1 MKQGSTVVKTV
12 PVGGGQTSQAVVV
25 DTSTT
30 NYTFDVRATN
40 KAGWGEYSPASAP
53 RRGVTAPGAPTGVAA
68 TEGDNRVG
76 VTWTAGA
83 ANGAS
88 GGEIRYEYSVN
99 GGGWQGNWVSGGTN
113 GSGTIGNGQVNNNGT
128 YTIRVRAV
136 STVDGSQFPSGASNT
151 SNSVSP
157 YGQIG
162 NPSAK
167 ASKSGTNINY
177 SWSSPGKNG
186 RPVSTEVYVDGNL
199 ISRDASG
206 SYSKGYGY
214 SATGRIEV
222 RTSAAGS
229 NTTTASDSAR
239 TDDPPPPR
247 VWVTRGDYTAQ
258 GCVNGC
264 YLYVVNTQNFPA
276 GRYTVECWHD
286 TGGPTRSSS
295 YAYDLPANGSKQLTC
310 WKGADGNNVWVNI
323 VGWGGD
329 VDTEKTWWP
338 RP

>member
-1 MKQGSTVVKTV
+1 
-12 PVGGGQTSQAVVV
+12 
-25 DTSTT
+25 
-30 NYTFDVRATN
+30 
-40 KAGWGEYSPASAP
+40 
-53 RRGVTAPGAPTGVAA
+53 VAA

-88 GGEIRYEYSVN
+88 GGEIRYEYSVD

-113 GSGTIGNGQVNNNGT
+113 GSGTIGNGQVNNNGS

-162 NPSAK
+162 NPSAR
-167 ASKSGTNINY
+167 ASKSGTTINY
-177 SWSSPGKNG
+177 SWSSPGPNG

-199 ISRDASG
+199 ISRDANG

-229 NTTTASDSAR
+229 STTTASDSAR

-247 VWVTRGDYTAQ
+247 VWVSRGDYVNK

-264 YLYVVNTQNFPA
+264 YLYVINTQNFPA
-276 GRYTVECWHD
+276 GNYTVACWHD
-286 TGGPTRSSS
+286 TGGPTQFGTPTS
-295 YAYDLPANGSKQLTC
+295 YNLPANGSVQLQC
-310 WKGADGNNVWVNI
+310 WKGADGNNAWVDI
-323 VGWGGD
+323 YGWGGS

-338 RP
+338 RN